1 MRKEKAM
8 KTFVQ
13 TRTTFLQALIQLKQ
27 LDGPETLT
35 QALRVVKER
44 ETGKLCYQ
52 AEEDLAQAEL
62 FLLKDMLSM
71 RKSQWE
77 TWKQECRKSLQEYWN
92 YIY

>member
-1 MRKEKAM
+1 M

-13 TRTTFLQALIQLKQ
+13 TRTTFLQALAQLKR
-27 LDGPETLT
+27 LEGSEKVT

-62 FLLKDMLSM
+62 FLLKDMLRM
-71 RKSQWE
+71 RKSQWD
-77 TWKQECRKSLQEYWN
+77 TWKEQCRKGLYECV
-92 YIY
+92 